1 MPTVPT
7 FTALLFPTARPS
19 KGRDDSPSPANFTL
33 MMIQLLTPA
42 TAATKAVTFLTAG
55 QMISQLA
62 NLSSE
67 LSQKSLL
74 SFERLD
80 LGFTYWVGQ

>member
-1 MPTVPT
+1 
-7 FTALLFPTARPS
+7 
-19 KGRDDSPSPANFTL
+19 

-55 QMISQLA
+55 QKISQLA

-74 SFERLD
+74 SFERPDTVRSNSSTTDSSSAFL
-80 LGFTYWVGQ
+80 LSPARTLTISYM